1 MNGGIMQTKD
11 VEFVR
16 SRRPLVCVLG
26 GTGFVGH
33 HLVNHLTEH
42 GYRVRVPS
50 RRPQRHR
57 ELGVLPHVE
66 LLEANVHDPQTLAG
80 LVDGCE
86 AVVNLVAI
94 LNEER
99 AGDFQRV
106 HVELPRKLIQACQ
119 ERGVTRLLHMSALNA
134 DPRGGLSRYLTSKG
148 EGEALVHNVPD
159 LRVTSFRPAII
170 FGLGDHFFNRFATL
184 LRISPGVFPLACPRS
199 RFAPVFVD
207 DLVGAMIH
215 CLEDRATIGQRYDL
229 CGPHAYTLE
238 ELVTFTARTIG
249 VRRLILPLGEGLSK
263 LQARIMQYL
272 PGKPFTYDNYLSLQ
286 VDCVCRGAFPPVFG
300 IDPQPIESIVPEYL
314 ANRTLRGRFD
324 QFRALARHEY

>member
-1 MNGGIMQTKD
+1 MKD
-11 VEFVR
+11 VEFIR
-16 SRRPLVCVLG
+16 TRRPLVCVLG

-33 HLVNHLTEH
+33 HLVNHLTEN

-66 LLEANVHDPQTLAG
+66 LREADVHDPRTLAG
-80 LVDGCE
+80 LLEGCD
-86 AVVNLVAI
+86 AAVNLVAI

-106 HVELPRKLIQACQ
+106 HVELPRKLLQACQ
-119 ERGVTRLLHMSALNA
+119 ERGVPRLLHMSALNA
-134 DPRGGLSRYLTSKG
+134 DPRGPSRYLASKG
-148 EGEALVHNVPD
+148 EGEALVHGVEG
-159 LRVTSFRPAII
+159 LEVTSFRPAII
-170 FGLGDHFFNRFATL
+170 FGLGDHFFNRFAAL
-184 LRISPGVFPLACPRS
+184 LRAAPGVFPLACPRS

-207 DLVGAMIH
+207 DLVAAMIH
-215 CLEDRATIGQRYDL
+215 SLADKHTIGQRYDL

-238 ELVTFTARTIG
+238 ELVRFTARTIG
-249 VRRLILPLGEGLSK
+249 VKRLILPLGDGISR
-263 LQARIMQYL
+263 LQARIMQHL

-286 VDCVCRGAFPPVFG
+286 VDSVCRGGFPAVFG
-300 IDPQPIESIVPEYL
+300 IDPQPIESIVPVYL
-314 ANRTLRGRFD
+314 ANRTLRARFD